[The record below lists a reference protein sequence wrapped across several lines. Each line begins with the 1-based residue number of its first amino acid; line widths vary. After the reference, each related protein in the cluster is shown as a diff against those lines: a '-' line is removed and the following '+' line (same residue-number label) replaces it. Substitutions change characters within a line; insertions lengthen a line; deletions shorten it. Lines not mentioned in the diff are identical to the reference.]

1 MEEDL
6 TPISDEQLRWLLYNE
21 ADTERRDRIHR
32 ELKRR
37 EKYNANEQQFSIGN
51 EQFVQPDSI

>member
-6 TPISDEQLRWLLYNE
+6 TPISDEQLRWLLHNE

-37 EKYNANEQQFSIGN
+37 EKYNARAEQLSSDG
-51 EQFVQPDSI
+51 EPAGAGAV